1 MAALPLRM
9 RNSRI
14 RPYLDPCFPYG
25 LVSILL
31 NHLLLYISPFQ
42 TPRLQ
47 DRKQLPT
54 PYLLLVTP

>member
-14 RPYLDPCFPYG
+14 RPYLDPRFPYG

-31 NHLLLYISPFQ
+31 SHFLLLPYISPF
-42 TPRLQ
+42 
-47 DRKQLPT
+47 
-54 PYLLLVTP
+54 